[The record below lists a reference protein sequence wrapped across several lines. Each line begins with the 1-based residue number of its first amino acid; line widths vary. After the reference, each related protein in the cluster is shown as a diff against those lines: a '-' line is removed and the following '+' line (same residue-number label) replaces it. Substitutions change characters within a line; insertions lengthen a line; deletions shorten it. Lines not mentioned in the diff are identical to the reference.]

1 MGHATVEWVYI
12 GAVVALLIW
21 VGSAA
26 WNVERVLEHVPPEA
40 ETIKVIGQ
48 QWFWSFEHADGTK
61 EINELH
67 VKKDVPYRFE
77 ITALD
82 VNHNFNVPDFTILM
96 DAVPGRINTLW
107 STFDQEGV
115 YLIQCR
121 EYCGYSHYDMKAQL
135 FVEPP
140 ELKEVSAET
149 EGVTTGAAPVGEQ
162 QQESSTA
169 QEEEKPSADVT
180 LTILEGSATQGNP
193 DYEPKPLSIKQGE
206 SILVDNVDAMPHT
219 VTNGEGASDSTS
231 GKIFDTSIINGGESA
246 VLETTDVEPGSY
258 DYYCTVH
265 PYMTGTLTVE

>member
-1 MGHATVEWVYI
+1 MGHATIEWVYV
-12 GAVVALLIW
+12 GAVSALLIW

-26 WNVERVLEHVPPEA
+26 WDVERVLEHVPPEA

-67 VKKDVPYRFE
+67 VKKDIPYRFE
-77 ITALD
+77 ITSLD

-107 STFDQEGV
+107 SMFDQEGV

-140 ELKEVSAET
+140 ELKEVSAEN
-149 EGVTTGAAPVGEQ
+149 EDVQAAPVAEPAAEEQ
-162 QQESSTA
+162 
-169 QEEEKPSADVT
+169 KPSADVT

-193 DYEPKPLSIKQGE
+193 AYEPDSLIVKQGE
-206 SILVDNVDAMPHT
+206 TILVDNVDAMPHT
-219 VTNGEGASDSTS
+219 VTNGAGPSDSVS
-231 GKIFDTSIINGGESA
+231 GTIFDTSIINGGESA
-246 VLETTDVEPGSY
+246 VIETADVEPGAY